1 MRTSDINVKI
11 TGDGKQTLGKL
22 FCKLSKGLTLGKNA
36 LAKRSAISLN
46 KALDDRGLR
55 LLSMTAPIR
64 IQQQSGRT
72 VARTSGGKKQAEGD
86 GSNIPPIPPGSC
98 EVLDLFLG
106 PLHLDLLG
114 LVVDLY
120 GATPNDAVRVHI
132 TADPNGGVLG
142 STFCELANGS
152 QA

>member
-1 MRTSDINVKI
+1 MK
-11 TGDGKQTLGKL
+11 
-22 FCKLSKGLTLGKNA
+22 
-36 LAKRSAISLN
+36 
-46 KALDDRGLR
+46 
-55 LLSMTAPIR
+55 APIR
-64 IQQQSGRT
+64 VQQQSGRT
-72 VARTSGGKKQAEGD
+72 VARPSDGKQAEGD

-120 GATPNDAVRVHI
+120 GATPKDAVRVHI

-142 STFCELANGS
+142 STFCELADGS